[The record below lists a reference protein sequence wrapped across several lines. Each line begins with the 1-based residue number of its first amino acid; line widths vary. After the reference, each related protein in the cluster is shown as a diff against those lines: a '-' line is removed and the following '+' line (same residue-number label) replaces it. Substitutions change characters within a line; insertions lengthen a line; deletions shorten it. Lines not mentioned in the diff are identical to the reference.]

1 MLRRFINYLAELPQR
16 KIDNRRKEYDDFYRA
31 EGYKEPEFIKL
42 SPRANKTSKTTAH
55 NTKRSSSGISVYESN
70 NSNIM
75 ANVIYSSALADTASD
90 NNNICSHTDNSPS
103 SSMTSGSTDSSSYCD

>member
-42 SPRANKTSKTTAH
+42 SPRANKTSKTTEH
-55 NTKRSSSGISVYESN
+55 NTKRNSSGTSVYESN

-90 NNNICSHTDNSPS
+90 NNNNCSHTDSN
-103 SSMTSGSTDSSSYCD
+103 MTSGSTDSSSYCD